1 MSLQPSSPAEV
12 PSQTAAV
19 ARAAFPRGNAY
30 MRLRDDFGTVF
41 TDAQFTALFSSRG
54 RPAEAPWRLALV
66 TVLQFAENLSDRR
79 AAEAARGRIDWKYL
93 MGLDLTDPGFDASV
107 LSEFRSR
114 LVAGHAE
121 TLLLDTLLTLCRERR
136 LLAAR
141 GRQRTDSTHVLGAV
155 RSLNRLG
162 CVTETLRAALNAL
175 AVAAPEWLRAHAEE
189 TWSERYAKPIDD
201 LYVPQGEA
209 ARRAHAE
216 QIGRDGHTLLAAVFS
231 PDAPTW
237 LREIPAVILLGR
249 VWLQNFQIV
258 SVDDETGTEVDADH
272 PNPQTTQVVWRT
284 TSEGIPP
291 SLLMIA
297 SPYDPETHY
306 AKKRTTTW
314 IGYKVHLTETCDAD
328 RPRLITHVATTLAP
342 VADRDALGSIH
353 ADLAAYD
360 LLPDTHLVDAGYVD
374 ADLLLASTR
383 NYAVTL
389 LGPSPQDTQ
398 WQSRQSGAFR
408 LQDFQIDWDR
418 KIATCPAGHIT
429 TSWSPDHNLGRT
441 VMRIR
446 FSSADCK
453 PCALKQNCT
462 RSPRR
467 LLTPRRREEHAA
479 LEAARARE
487 VDGAFAEQYR
497 WRAGIE
503 GTLSLGVRTLHLR
516 RARYLGLAKV
526 HLQHVLTAAALNI
539 GRIADWLAGET
550 VASTRR
556 SPFARLI
563 SQAA

>member
-1 MSLQPSSPAEV
+1 MSWGPC
-12 PSQTAAV
+12 AAS
-19 ARAAFPRGNAY
+19 
-30 MRLRDDFGTVF
+30 T
-41 TDAQFTALFSSRG
+41 
-54 RPAEAPWRLALV
+54 
-66 TVLQFAENLSDRR
+66 
-79 AAEAARGRIDWKYL
+79 
-93 MGLDLTDPGFDASV
+93 ASV
-107 LSEFRSR
+107 
-114 LVAGHAE
+114 A
-121 TLLLDTLLTLCRERR
+121 
-136 LLAAR
+136 
-141 GRQRTDSTHVLGAV
+141 
-155 RSLNRLG
+155 SL
-162 CVTETLRAALNAL
+162 TETLRAALNAL
-175 AVAAPEWLRAHAEE
+175 AVGLPSGCVLTPRK
-189 TWSERYAKPIDD
+189 TWSERYAKPPDD

-272 PNPQTTQVVWRT
+272 SNPQTTQVVWRT

-297 SPYDPETHY
+297 SPYDPETHC

-462 RSPRR
+462 RSPA
-467 LLTPRRREEHAA
+467 PVAHAA
-479 LEAARARE
+479 STRGTRRAGGGTRAR
-487 VDGAFAEQYR
+487 GR
-497 WRAGIE
+497 RG
-503 GTLSLGVRTLHLR
+503 LR
-516 RARYLGLAKV
+516 RA
-526 HLQHVLTAAALNI
+526 I
-539 GRIADWLAGET
+539 PLAGGY
-550 VASTRR
+550 
-556 SPFARLI
+556 
-563 SQAA
+563 

>member
-1 MSLQPSSPAEV
+1 M
-12 PSQTAAV
+12 
-19 ARAAFPRGNAY
+19 
-30 MRLRDDFGTVF
+30 
-41 TDAQFTALFSSRG
+41 
-54 RPAEAPWRLALV
+54 
-66 TVLQFAENLSDRR
+66 
-79 AAEAARGRIDWKYL
+79 
-93 MGLDLTDPGFDASV
+93 
-107 LSEFRSR
+107 
-114 LVAGHAE
+114 
-121 TLLLDTLLTLCRERR
+121 
-136 LLAAR
+136 
-141 GRQRTDSTHVLGAV
+141 
-155 RSLNRLG
+155 
-162 CVTETLRAALNAL
+162 
-175 AVAAPEWLRAHAEE
+175 
-189 TWSERYAKPIDD
+189 
-201 LYVPQGEA
+201 
-209 ARRAHAE
+209 
-216 QIGRDGHTLLAAVFS
+216 FS
-231 PDAPTW
+231 PDAPAR

-258 SVDDETGTEVDADH
+258 SIDDGTGTKDDADH
-272 PNPQTTQVVWRT
+272 TKTQTTRVVWRT
-284 TSEGIPP
+284 SAEGIPP

-306 AKKRTTTW
+306 AKKRSTTW
-314 IGYKVHLTETCDAD
+314 IGDKIHLTETCDAD

-342 VADRDALGSIH
+342 VADRDALGSIL
-353 ADLAAYD
+353 ADLAARD

-383 NYAVTL
+383 DHAVTL
-389 LGPSPQDTQ
+389 LGSSPRDTQ
-398 WQSRQSGAFR
+398 WQSHQSGAFR

-418 KIATCPAGHIT
+418 KIAACPGGHTT

-446 FSSADCK
+446 FSSSDCK

-467 LLTPRRREEHAA
+467 LLTPRRCEEHAA

-487 VDGAFAEQYR
+487 ADGASAEQYR

-503 GTLSLGVRTLHLR
+503 GMLSLGGRALHLR

-550 VASTRR
+550 IAPTRR

-563 SQAA
+563 SQVA